1 MRNLSSLLI
10 FSFLFVLTACA
21 ATNHKTTF
29 NASAQTAPDFTLSD
43 QDGKLWKLSDAVKK
57 IPRGGARLLSQR
69 RHQTLN
75 TPVC

>member
-29 NASAQTAPDFTLSD
+29 HASAQTAPDFTLAD
-43 QDGKLWKLSDAVKK
+43 QDGKLWKLSDTVKIYRAVVLAFYPKDDTK
-57 IPRGGARLLSQR
+57 L
-69 RHQTLN
+69 
-75 TPVC
+75 